1 MTELEKMIA
10 GELYNAEV
18 PDLQAMRTR
27 AAQLCHQLEQLSP
40 TEGEA
45 RLALLKELLGKT
57 GEHLTIN
64 HGFKCD
70 YGSNITVGEHFYAN
84 YNLVVLDCAPVVF
97 GENVFIAPNCGFY
110 TAGHP
115 LDAPTRNSGL
125 EFASGIPGTL
135 GGAMYMNAGA
145 YKSDI
150 SACLKEVCVCRDH
163 TLVWMKKEE
172 LDYAYRHSAFQ
183 SHPEWT
189 IIAGKLQLSKS
200 CQKEIRS
207 LMDARRERRLS
218 SQPLD
223 LPNCGSVFRNPPQH
237 PAWQLIEEIGYR
249 GRKIGGAMVSDKHAN
264 FIVNVGSAKAKDV
277 DQLIQ
282 EIQEKISEQ
291 YGIDLITEVER
302 FNWNS

>member
-1 MTELEKMIA
+1 MMDFERELCGLA
-10 GELYNAEV
+10 GDRVKKDEPLSRHTTFRIGGPADYFVTPESEDELAAVVALCRRFEIPFFLLGNGS
-18 PDLQAMRTR
+18 DL
-27 AAQLCHQLEQLSP
+27 LCADDGYRGVAVNTTACLNSVR
-40 TEGEA
+40 TEGFHVFA
-45 RLALLKELLGKT
+45 GAGALL
-57 GEHLTIN
+57 
-64 HGFKCD
+64 
-70 YGSNITVGEHFYAN
+70 GSVAREA
-84 YNLVVLDCAPVVF
+84 LS
-97 GENVFIAPNCGFY
+97 
-110 TAGHP
+110 AG
-115 LDAPTRNSGL
+115 LSGL

>member
-1 MTELEKMIA
+1 MNILNVLKPYADVLENESLTKHTTFRIGGVCDYFIYPKSILCLMRILRLLQERHIPYAIFGKGSNLLCSDEPYHGAVICLDRYLNNFYFEEDGTLIA
-10 GELYNAEV
+10 EAGCSIILLAQE
-18 PDLQAMRTR
+18 AMRR
-27 AAQLCHQLEQLSP
+27 SL
-40 TEGEA
+40 
-45 RLALLKELLGKT
+45 
-57 GEHLTIN
+57 
-64 HGFKCD
+64 
-70 YGSNITVGEHFYAN
+70 
-84 YNLVVLDCAPVVF
+84 
-97 GENVFIAPNCGFY
+97 
-110 TAGHP
+110 
-115 LDAPTRNSGL
+115 SGL

-223 LPNCGSVFRNPPQH
+223 LPNCG
-237 PAWQLIEEIGYR
+237 
-249 GRKIGGAMVSDKHAN
+249 GAMVSDKHAN